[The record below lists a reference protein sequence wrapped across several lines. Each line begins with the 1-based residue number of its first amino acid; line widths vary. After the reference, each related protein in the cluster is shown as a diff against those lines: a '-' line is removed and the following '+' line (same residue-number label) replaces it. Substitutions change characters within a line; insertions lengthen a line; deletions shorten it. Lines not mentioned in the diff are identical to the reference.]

1 MKYADFEK
9 IMSQHR
15 MARYVTAC
23 GGDTRK
29 AMTLYR
35 YNLQISQEMFTIVS
49 CFEVAL
55 RNAIDR
61 KLTENL
67 GDEWL
72 RDSIL
77 QDGVFTEPILKKTRD
92 IITVAHRKVQHSQS
106 YTHQKL
112 VAEMEFG
119 IWKYMFSPVQY
130 RVTGRDLLSIF
141 PNKPR
146 SSREMQYNHTYI
158 FNELDKVNSLRNRIA
173 HHETICFASR
183 TSIIDTSY
191 VISIYQKIKTL
202 FSWMGIDSNSLLY
215 GLDHINRVCA
225 QIDKLKNGIR

>member
-9 IMSQHR
+9 IMSKKR
-15 MARYVTAC
+15 LERYLAAC

-35 YNLQISQEMFTIVS
+35 YNLQVSQEMFTIVS

-55 RNAIDR
+55 RNAIDQ

-67 GDEWL
+67 GDDWL
-72 RDSIL
+72 LNSVRP
-77 QDGVFTEPILKKTRD
+77 DGVFTEPILRKTRD
-92 IITVAHRKVQHSQS
+92 IVTFAYKKLQKSNS
-106 YTHQKL
+106 YTHPKL
-112 VAEMEFG
+112 LAEMEFG

-130 RVTGRDLLSIF
+130 RVTGRNLLSIF

-146 SSREMQYNHTYI
+146 SSREVQYNQTYI

-173 HHETICFASR
+173 HHETICFATN
-183 TSIIDTSY
+183 TSVVDTSY
-191 VISIYQKIKTL
+191 VINIYTKIKML
-202 FSWMGIDSNSLLY
+202 FYWMGIDSDSLLY
-215 GLDHINRVCA
+215 GLDHIHRVCS
-225 QIDKLKNGIR
+225 QINQL

>member
-1 MKYADFEK
+1 ME
-9 IMSQHR
+9 
-15 MARYVTAC
+15 RYLTAC

-61 KLTENL
+61 KLTDNL
-67 GDEWL
+67 GENWL

-77 QDGVFTEPILKKTRD
+77 PDGVFSEPILRKTRD
-92 IITVAHRKVQHSQS
+92 IIAFAHRKLTQSHSYS
-106 YTHQKL
+106 HPKL
-112 VAEMEFG
+112 LAEMEFG
-119 IWKYMFSPVQY
+119 IWKYMFSPIQY
-130 RVTGRDLLSIF
+130 RVTGRNLLAIF

-146 SSREMQYNHTYI
+146 SSREMQYNQTYI

-173 HHETICFASR
+173 HHETICFATN
-183 TSIIDTSY
+183 TSTIDTSY
-191 VISIYQKIKTL
+191 VINIYSKIKTL
-202 FSWMGIDSNSLLY
+202 FSWMDIDSNSLLY

-225 QIDKLKNGIR
+225 QINQLKAGI